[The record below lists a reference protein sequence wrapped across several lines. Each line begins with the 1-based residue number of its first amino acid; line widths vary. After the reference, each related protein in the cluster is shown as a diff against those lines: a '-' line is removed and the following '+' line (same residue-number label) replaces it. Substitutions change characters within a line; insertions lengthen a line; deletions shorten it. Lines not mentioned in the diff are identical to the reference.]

1 MKLHPMKLRRI
12 CSFRPAVGRVLAVA
26 IWAITFVCVTC
37 PGSTCV
43 LAAEPDI
50 VSSDN
55 AKQAAGYLIGPGDV
69 LEIIVW
75 REPELSRTVHVR
87 PDGKISL
94 PLVDDIQAAQSTLME
109 LKQRITDTMADFV
122 ESPSVYIMLQEN
134 RSKSY
139 YLVGMIARPG
149 VYLLERDT
157 SVLQAIA
164 TAGGLTEWAKKDDI
178 VILRNGPEGDFW
190 IEFNYGRL
198 VSGKNIE
205 QNILLK
211 PGDVIVVP

>member
-1 MKLHPMKLRRI
+1 MNLKINLKKI
-12 CSFRPAVGRVLAVA
+12 WSFRPALGFMLGATL
-26 IWAITFVCVTC
+26 WAITVVCVTGM
-37 PGSTCV
+37 GSAFA
-43 LAAEPDI
+43 LAAETDTVP
-50 VSSDN
+50 SDK
-55 AKQAAGYLIGPGDV
+55 AKQHGSYLIGAGDV
-69 LEIIVW
+69 LEVIVW
-75 REPELSRTVHVR
+75 REPELSRTVSVR

-94 PLVDDIQAAQSTLME
+94 PLVDDIQAAQSTLPE
-109 LKQRITDTMADFV
+109 LKKRITDTMADFV

-139 YLVGMIARPG
+139 YMVGMIARPG
-149 VYLLERDT
+149 VFLLERDT

-190 IEFNYGRL
+190 IEFDYEKL
-198 VSGKNIE
+198 VSGKDIA